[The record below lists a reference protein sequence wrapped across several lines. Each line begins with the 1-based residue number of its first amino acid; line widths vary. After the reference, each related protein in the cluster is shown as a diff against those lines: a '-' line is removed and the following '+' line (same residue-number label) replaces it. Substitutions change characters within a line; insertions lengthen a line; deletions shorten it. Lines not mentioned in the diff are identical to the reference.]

1 MIGQELKILF
11 REDKAYLTTDR
22 PMTFQQ
28 LNLPPIAKSFK
39 EPAFWTIKVLN
50 YREAEKKIFCEII
63 SYHVGE
69 TQFEQNQKLL
79 SDKLNDLQIIAFKSI
94 YTDGLLST
102 LKGWEDVVRPNKYV
116 PADRTVR
123 QSIEYVSQPYIFAI
137 NETFFVPLKNV
148 RFILGGVSFDKKF
161 AEHKETLNLTIP
173 NDDILEEFDAIKN
186 YFANV
191 LQTKKIQVT
200 VRIEVADNKVTF
212 SEAKSPEIAKI
223 DKQLFENVKLEH
235 LKSIIK
241 RKLDIEINK
250 NLFTMDEYF
259 DTFADDK
266 FKPNTFY
273 NSDKELLENILTIS
287 NSKHYKHLRF
297 LSSKHAHNIMKLRFV
312 HHPFSFIFLI
322 QGDNNYHIVWET
334 LNTEEATYVWHITK
348 DINVLKM
355 TLRKIDDVIKVI
367 KVQGKIA
374 YISSTEDQFKRIYH
388 DYSDL
393 VEGFSKWKGEL
404 ESILI

>member
-1 MIGQELKILF
+1 MEFTECLQ
-11 REDKAYLTTDR
+11 
-22 PMTFQQ
+22 
-28 LNLPPIAKSFK
+28 
-39 EPAFWTIKVLN
+39 
-50 YREAEKKIFCEII
+50 
-63 SYHVGE
+63 
-69 TQFEQNQKLL
+69 
-79 SDKLNDLQIIAFKSI
+79 LNDLQIISFKSI
-94 YTDGLLST
+94 YTVGLLAT
-102 LKGWEDVVRPNKYV
+102 LNGKAGVVRPIKNV

-123 QSIEYVSQPYIFAI
+123 QSIEYVSQPYIFTI

-161 AEHKETLNLTIP
+161 AEHTETLELTIP
-173 NDDILEEFDAIKN
+173 NDDILEEFDAVKN

-200 VRIEVADNKVTF
+200 VHIEVADNKVTF
-212 SEAKSPEIAKI
+212 SEVKSPEIAKI
-223 DKQLFENVKLEH
+223 DKQLIENVKLEH

-322 QGDNNYHIVWET
+322 QGDSNYHIVWET

-355 TLRKIDDVIKVI
+355 TLRKIDDIIKVI
-367 KVQGKIA
+367 KAQGKIA
-374 YISSTEDQFKRIYH
+374 YISSTEDPFKRIYH

-393 VEGFSKWKGEL
+393 VEGFLKWKGEL
-404 ESILI
+404 ESIII